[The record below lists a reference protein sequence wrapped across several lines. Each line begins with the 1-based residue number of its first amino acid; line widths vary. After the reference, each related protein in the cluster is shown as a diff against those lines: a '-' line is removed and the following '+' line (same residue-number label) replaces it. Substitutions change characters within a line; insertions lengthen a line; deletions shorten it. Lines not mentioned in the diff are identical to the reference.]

1 MRALF
6 AALVARRLWV
16 YGGGL
21 AVVLG
26 VRSSL
31 APSTARSL
39 VVAGVLSAMV
49 VTYAGEVWLDA
60 DAGSVGRLAVAG
72 GVVGVAVGVFLALG
86 GDLRGLLF
94 LGGGLLFLNRG
105 LGGTP
110 TPDSATEDAPA
121 DGEGSGRTADETGE
135 TASADA
141 PGGDRS

>member
-21 AVVLG
+21 LVVLG

-31 APSTARSL
+31 PPSTGRSV
-39 VVAGVLSAMV
+39 VVAAVLSAMV

-60 DAGSVGRLAVAG
+60 EAGSVGRLAVAG
-72 GVVGVAVGVFLALG
+72 GVVGVAVGVFLTLG

-94 LGGGLLFLNRG
+94 LAGGLLFLNRG
-105 LGGTP
+105 LGGAP
-110 TPDSATEDAPA
+110 TTESERADGPA
-121 DGEGSGRTADETGE
+121 DAAERDRTADETGE
-135 TASADA
+135 TASTDA
-141 PGGDRS
+141 PGGDGR

>member
-1 MRALF
+1 MRGLF

-21 AVVLG
+21 VVVLG
-26 VRSSL
+26 VRSTL

-39 VVAGVLSAMV
+39 VVATVLSTMV

-60 DAGSVGRLAVAG
+60 DAGSVGRLAVVG
-72 GVVGVAVGVFLALG
+72 GVVGVAVGVFLTLG

-105 LGGTP
+105 LGGTQP
-110 TPDSATEDAPA
+110 TESGADVEPA
-121 DGEGSGRTADETGE
+121 GDTV
-135 TASADA
+135 
-141 PGGDRS
+141 GDRDGAETDGDGS